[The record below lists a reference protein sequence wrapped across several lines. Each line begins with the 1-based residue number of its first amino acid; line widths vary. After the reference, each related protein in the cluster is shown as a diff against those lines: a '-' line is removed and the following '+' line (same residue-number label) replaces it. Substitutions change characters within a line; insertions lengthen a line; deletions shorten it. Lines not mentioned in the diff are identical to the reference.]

1 LLERIIDVVFKNRLL
16 VVFIYALCIGL
27 GAWRL
32 VHTAVDAFPDTTP
45 VQVQVNAVAPALNP
59 GEIEQ
64 QVTLPL
70 ELAIAGLPGL
80 ENVRSVSKF
89 GFAQIVATF
98 DDDIHVYDA
107 RQLVMERV
115 TTVALPSGIDR
126 PALGPIATG
135 LGEVFHYTLSSTS
148 PGRSLDELGTLHDWV
163 VKPELRKVAGVAEI
177 NSWGGFERQ
186 YHVIVSPEL
195 LVEYNLSIGQ
205 VFSAL
210 EHNNQNVGGGQVVRS
225 GESLLV
231 HGIGRVSTLDE
242 IGSIVLKASEGTPI
256 RIRDVAEVALGH
268 EIRRGAVTAQGEGE
282 VVLGLGFMLMGEN
295 SKEVTANLGRRLDA
309 VRASLPDDVVLTTV
323 YNRSELVQSVL
334 STVAHNLV
342 VGAVLVIAVLFV
354 LLGRLRAGFI
364 VASAIPLAMVFAVLG
379 MYELAI
385 AASLLSLGAIDFGI
399 IIDGSVVM
407 TENNMRSLAEK
418 QRLLGR
424 PLRPPERLQSI
435 VESSKQVVRPVV
447 FGMGTILVVFL
458 PILTLEDIE
467 GKMFRPMAWTFI
479 FAMLGAL
486 AVAVTLSPLLS
497 YYLLPN
503 NVREHE
509 GSALRTLHRAYR
521 TALSLAMRRQGWLC
535 GLLAVLLATTVV
547 VATRLG
553 GEFVPKLT
561 EGSIVINTIRLA
573 GVSVDE
579 AAAYNTRIEQLLL
592 DQFPDEI
599 RHVWSRIGTAEVA
612 TDPMGI
618 ELTDIFIALNPRRE
632 WTRARSQAELVRVM
646 QEELDDLPAVNMVFT
661 QPIEMRMNEMVSG
674 IRSDV
679 GIKIVGDDFDELRRL
694 SDQVQEILLTIE
706 GAADV
711 AGEQI
716 TGQPTLE
723 IRLKQDQLAR
733 HAIPGRDVLDFIEA
747 VGTRSVG
754 EIFEGQRRFPLV
766 VRLPD
771 ELRSDVGALAE
782 TTIPAQHGPLLKLRS
797 LAEIEETEGPSSINR
812 EWGRRL
818 VKVQCNV
825 RGRDVVS
832 FVEEA
837 HHRIDSG
844 IDLPEGYVIE
854 WGGQFEHLR
863 RSKLRFAIVVPVTLS
878 LVFLLLYFSLK
889 SFRDVLLIYTAIPFA
904 MIGGVL
910 SLWIR
915 DMPFSVSAAIGFIAL
930 SGIAVLNGQVLIST
944 IRTVRHRG
952 ASLSEAVITAANQ
965 RLRPVLATAI
975 TDAVGFLPMA
985 VSTGVGAEIQR
996 PLATV
1001 VIGGV
1006 LTTTVLT
1013 LLVLPVI
1020 YRRFA
1025 ATETATSDSDGK
1037 TRQWTAAENAAAS
1050 ALVTEADAGPDPG
1063 PATDSSSGDSSE

>member
-1 LLERIIDVVFKNRLL
+1 MLERIIDFVFKNRLL
-16 VVFIYALCIGL
+16 VVFVFVLCTGY
-27 GAWRL
+27 GVWRML
-32 VHTAVDAFPDTTP
+32 YIAVDAFPDTTP

-59 GEIEQ
+59 AEIEQ
-64 QVTLPL
+64 QLTLPL

-80 ENVRSVSKF
+80 DNVRSVSKF
-89 GFAQIVATF
+89 GFAQVVATF
-98 DDDIHVYDA
+98 DDLTHVYDA
-107 RQLVMERV
+107 RQLVMERLAS
-115 TTVALPSGIDR
+115 VALPPGIER
-126 PALGPIATG
+126 PTLGPIASG

-148 PGRSLDELGTLHDWV
+148 PDRTLDELRTLHDWV

-186 YHVIVSPEL
+186 YHVIVNPES
-195 LVEYNLSIGQ
+195 LVKYDLSIGQ

-210 EHNNQNVGGGQVVRS
+210 EQNNQNVGGGQVVRS

-231 HGIGRVSTLDE
+231 HGVGRVSTLDE
-242 IGSIVLKASEGTPI
+242 IGSIVLKASQGTPVQ
-256 RIRDVAEVALGH
+256 IRDVADVALGH
-268 EIRRGAVTAQGEGE
+268 EIRRGAVTAQGDGE
-282 VVLGLGFMLMGEN
+282 TVLGLGFMLMGEN
-295 SKEVTANLGRRLDA
+295 SKEVTENLSRRLES

-323 YNRSELVQSVL
+323 YDRSELVRSVL
-334 STVAHNLV
+334 STVTHNLV
-342 VGAVLVIAVLFV
+342 AGAVLVVAVLFV
-354 LLGRLRAGFI
+354 LLGKLRAGLI

-407 TENNMRSLAEK
+407 TENNMRSLAET
-418 QRLLGR
+418 QRQLGR
-424 PLRPPERLQSI
+424 PLRPAERFQSI
-435 VESSKQVVRPVV
+435 VESSKEVVRPVV
-447 FGMGTILVVFL
+447 FGMGIILVVFL
-458 PILTLEDIE
+458 PILTLQGIE

-486 AVAVTLSPLLS
+486 AVAITLSPILS
-497 YYLLPN
+497 YYFLP
-503 NVREHE
+503 RSFRDHE
-509 GSALRTLHRAYR
+509 GRGSRALHRVYGAVLSV
-521 TALSLAMRRQGWLC
+521 ALRRQGWLY
-535 GLLAVLLATTVV
+535 GFLALLLAATAF

-573 GVSVDE
+573 GVSIEE

-592 DQFPDEI
+592 DEFPNEI

-618 ELTDIFIALNPRRE
+618 ELTDIFIALNPRNE

-646 QEELDDLPAVNMVFT
+646 QEVLDDLPAVNLVFT

-694 SDQVQEILLTIE
+694 SDQLQEVLLTIE

-723 IRLKQDQLAR
+723 IHLKQERLAR
-733 HAIPGRDVLDFIEA
+733 HGIPGRDVLDFIEA
-747 VGTRSVG
+747 VGGRSVG
-754 EIFEGQRRFPLV
+754 EIIEGQRRFPLV

-771 ELRSDVGALAE
+771 NLRSDVDALAG
-782 TTIPAQHGPLLKLRS
+782 TAIPTRAGPLLALRS
-797 LAEIEETEGPSSINR
+797 LADVKETEGPATINR

-818 VKVQCNV
+818 IKVQCNV
-825 RGRDVVS
+825 RGRDVAS

-837 HHRIDSG
+837 RGRVDREVN
-844 IDLPEGYVIE
+844 LPEGYVIE
-854 WGGQFEHLR
+854 WGGQFEHLQ
-863 RSKLRFAIVVPVTLS
+863 RSKLRFAIVVPITLT
-878 LVFLLLYFSLK
+878 LVFILLYFSLR
-889 SFRDVLLIYTAIPFA
+889 SLRDVLLIYTAIPFA

-915 DMPFSVSAAIGFIAL
+915 GMPFSVSAAIGFIAL
-930 SGIAVLNGQVLIST
+930 SGIAVLNGQVLVSA
-944 IRTVRHRG
+944 IRTLRNRG
-952 ASLSEAVITAANQ
+952 TSLQDAVTGAARQ

-985 VSTGVGAEIQR
+985 ISTGVGAEVQR

-1006 LTTTVLT
+1006 FTTTLLT
-1013 LLVLPVI
+1013 LFVLPAL
-1020 YRRFA
+1020 Y
-1025 ATETATSDSDGK
+1025 
-1037 TRQWTAAENAAAS
+1037 QWVAQRYNVPS
-1050 ALVTEADAGPDPG
+1050 
-1063 PATDSSSGDSSE
+1063 